1 MSDQYDQ
8 PTNNDAPYP
17 EPMNSGPSQYQEPT
31 NYPPKNEQSQYG
43 AYPYQQPQN
52 YAAPQGYGSYGKS
65 PEQEQ
70 GEKFAQTSMI
80 LGIISI
86 FFAGIILGPLAIHK
100 ASQAQQLNA
109 DATVGKIT
117 GWIGTILAALSLL
130 WVLFMIVIIAA
141 AGSSGY

>member
-8 PTNNDAPYP
+8 PTNNDTPYP
-17 EPMNSGPSQYQEPT
+17 EPMNSHPSQYQETT
-31 NYPPKNEQSQYG
+31 NHPQNNEQSQYG
-43 AYPYQQPQN
+43 AYPHQQPQ
-52 YAAPQGYGSYGKS
+52 YGAPQGYAPYGKS

-70 GEKFAQTSMI
+70 GEKLAQTSMI

-100 ASQAQQLNA
+100 ASQAEKLNA

-130 WVLFMIVIIAA
+130 WVIFMVFIVVVAN
-141 AGSSGY
+141 AGSY